1 MYASIENKLKL
12 RISTFLGRGKFSDVH
27 MAIDQRTG
35 LVFALKIIK
44 KMTVIEH
51 QMQEQLVREIVIQ
64 CKLWHPNIVK
74 THGQSY
80 DDNYIY
86 MMLEFCNNGELF

>member
-1 MYASIENKLKL
+1 MNFGTNIRKSKDSNELKVKQPERMYASIENKLRL

-51 QMQEQLVREIVIQ
+51 
-64 CKLWHPNIVK
+64 
-74 THGQSY
+74 
-80 DDNYIY
+80 
-86 MMLEFCNNGELF
+86 